1 MYLSVITSVHKLPNL
16 QILDKFYEKVKKE
29 IQKNNINDYEVIF
42 VIDEDSDISFNYLLE
57 LKDKNT
63 NIKII
68 NLTRNFGH
76 HEALLTGIEHS
87 NGELIFVI
95 DSDLEE
101 DPAVF
106 SDFFEKISETNIELV
121 IGYQD
126 SRKGNIF
133 EKISGGIA
141 YFYINKILKIKY
153 LKSYYS
159 KPNDKK
165 V

>member
-1 MYLSVITSVHKLPNL
+1 M
-16 QILDKFYEKVKKE
+16 
-29 IQKNNINDYEVIF
+29 
-42 VIDEDSDISFNYLLE
+42 E
-57 LKDKNT
+57 LKEKNT

-153 LKSYYS
+153 PKN
-159 KPNDKK
+159 PTQQANDKK
-165 V
+165 FKNALLYTKKKHKLCRVVKNN

>member
-1 MYLSVITSVHKLPNL
+1 MSTL
-16 QILDKFYEKVKKE
+16 
-29 IQKNNINDYEVIF
+29 
-42 VIDEDSDISFNYLLE
+42 
-57 LKDKNT
+57 
-63 NIKII
+63 
-68 NLTRNFGH
+68 
-76 HEALLTGIEHS
+76 

-153 LKSYYS
+153 PKNPTTASLMTKKFKNALLLHKEKNINYVGLLKITGFNQKLVSVE
-159 KPNDKK
+159 KIDK
-165 V
+165 